1 MSGGEWIA
9 RCAKPEPRIGAR
21 VERHPAIASAD
32 PSARPASLREP
43 RASHALG
50 QPFRLDLLPYLLVLD
65 GELPVGA
72 VPIAL
77 LGEDLLLLGLADQ
90 PDLGQPGL
98 CTALLREAL
107 AIGREIGRRRILA
120 PLTNADALALFY
132 LQAEGFALQAV
143 NPYEGPERF
152 GIGGVAAT
160 HELVLEYRIA

>member
-9 RCAKPEPRIGAR
+9 PCARPEPCTGAR
-21 VERHPAIASAD
+21 VERHPAISSAD
-32 PSARPASLREP
+32 PSPRPATLREP
-43 RASHALG
+43 RESHALG

-65 GELPVGA
+65 GERPVGA

-90 PDLGQPGL
+90 PDLGRPGL
-98 CTALLREAL
+98 CTLLVREAI
-107 AIGREIGRRRILA
+107 AIGHEIGRRRILA

-132 LQAEGFALQAV
+132 LQAEGFTLQAV

-160 HELVLEYRIA
+160 HEFVLEYQIA